1 MSNNQRKSRSYAFAA
16 ILAVLITSSG
26 VCAFVS
32 HRSLSLSIPSAGGRR
47 LPRRQEPGPRQLH
60 ADGRSTPRIASNSVK
75 DSRSYVDQSDVDRF
89 EGWNPQPGTKPG
101 TVTLVGAGP
110 GDPDLLTIGALKE
123 LQTADLIIAD
133 RLVSKEIL
141 GLVSLHQQTPLATSQ
156 IASGSPFQLV
166 D

>member
-1 MSNNQRKSRSYAFAA
+1 MPSMQRKSKSYAFAA
-16 ILAVLITSSG
+16 ILSILVTRG
-26 VCAFVS
+26 RVCAFVS
-32 HRSLSLSIPSAGGRR
+32 HRSLSLSIPPAGVRR

-60 ADGRSTPRIASNSVK
+60 ADGRSTPRIASISVRG
-75 DSRSYVDQSDVDRF
+75 SRSNVDQSEVDHF

-110 GDPDLLTIGALKE
+110 GDPDLLTVGALRE

-141 GLVSLHQQTPLATSQ
+141 GLVSVHQQPPLA
-156 IASGSPFQLV
+156 P
-166 D
+166 